1 MATNKPRK
9 KPVLTPER
17 RAEII
22 SRDYLSVADI
32 MELTGLGESSVRIM
46 LTEIKTY
53 IKYTLKRD
61 LRPEFAG
68 LIHIDDYVDGT
79 RSNPDRFV
87 PDLLPKKSKRLLA
100 IEKKYGQLFE
110 DE

>member
-61 LRPEFAG
+61 
-68 LIHIDDYVDGT
+68 
-79 RSNPDRFV
+79 
-87 PDLLPKKSKRLLA
+87 
-100 IEKKYGQLFE
+100 
-110 DE
+110 